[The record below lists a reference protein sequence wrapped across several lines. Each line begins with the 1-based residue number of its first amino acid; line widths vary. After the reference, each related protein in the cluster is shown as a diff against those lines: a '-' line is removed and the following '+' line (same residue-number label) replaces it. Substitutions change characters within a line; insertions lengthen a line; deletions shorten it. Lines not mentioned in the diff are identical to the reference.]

1 MKIDIISIF
10 PRLFEAFLSESV
22 LGKAVLRKFVGIS
35 ITDLRRFAEDKHS
48 TTDDT
53 PYGGGGGMVMLPAP
67 LVKAVESLKNGGRP
81 RVILTTPQGKLF
93 NQKLAQEFANEEQL
107 IIICGRY
114 RGVDERVR
122 QLVVTDTV
130 SIGDYVLGGGEIPA
144 MVITEAVVRLIPGVV
159 GNEDC
164 VRVDSFTS
172 GLLEYPNYTRPE
184 EFMGLSVPK
193 VLLSGN
199 HAEVERWRRRESL
212 LRTRALRPEL
222 FEKFE
227 LTKEDQKLL
236 ES

>member
-10 PRLFEAFLSESV
+10 PRLFEPFLSESV
-22 LGKAVLRKFVGIS
+22 LGKAVARKLVDIS
-35 ITDLRRFAEDKHS
+35 VTDLRRFAEDKHS

-67 LVKAVESLKNGGRP
+67 LVKAVESLKNGRHP

-93 NQKLAQEFANEEQL
+93 NQKLAQEFANEDQL

-122 QLVVTDTV
+122 QLVVTDCV
-130 SIGDYVLGGGEIPA
+130 SIGDYVLGGGEVPA

-164 VRVDSFTS
+164 VRADSFTS

-193 VLLSGN
+193 VLTSGN

-212 LRTRALRPEL
+212 LRTKTLRPDL
-222 FEKFE
+222 FERFK

>member
-1 MKIDIISIF
+1 
-10 PRLFEAFLSESV
+10 
-22 LGKAVLRKFVGIS
+22 
-35 ITDLRRFAEDKHS
+35 
-48 TTDDT
+48 
-53 PYGGGGGMVMLPAP
+53 MVTLPAP
-67 LVKAVESLKNGGRP
+67 VVKAVESLKNGRRP

-122 QLVVTDTV
+122 QLVVTDCV
-130 SIGDYVLGGGEIPA
+130 SIGDYVLGGGEIPP
-144 MVITEAVVRLIPGVV
+144 MVITEAVVRSIPGVV
-159 GNEDC
+159 ENDDC
-164 VRVDSFTS
+164 VRADSFTS

-199 HAEVERWRRRESL
+199 HAEVEHWRRRESL
-212 LRTRALRPEL
+212 LRTRTLRPDL

-227 LTKEDQKLL
+227 QSKEDRKLL

>member
-35 ITDLRRFAEDKHS
+35 ITDLRRFAENKHS

-53 PYGGGGGMVMLPAP
+53 PYGGGGGMVMLPVP

-164 VRVDSFTS
+164 VRADSFTS

-199 HAEVERWRRRESL
+199 HAEVDRWRRRESL

>member
-1 MKIDIISIF
+1 MKIDIVSIF
-10 PRLFEAFLSESV
+10 PRLFEPFLTESV
-22 LGKAVLRKFVGIS
+22 LGKAVSRKLVDIS

-93 NQKLAQEFANEEQL
+93 SQKLAQEFAEEEQL

-122 QLVVTDTV
+122 QLVVTDGI
-130 SIGDYVLGGGEIPA
+130 SIGDYVLGGGELPA
-144 MVITEAVVRLIPGVV
+144 MVITEAVVRLVPGVV

-164 VRVDSFTS
+164 VRADSFTS

-184 EFMGLSVPK
+184 EFRGLAVPK

-212 LRTRALRPEL
+212 LRTRTLRPDL
-222 FEKFE
+222 FERFE

>member
-10 PRLFEAFLSESV
+10 PRLFEPFLTESV
-22 LGKAVLRKFVGIS
+22 LGKAVTRGLVNITV
-35 ITDLRRFAEDKHS
+35 TDLRRFAEDKHS

-67 LVKAVESLKNGGRP
+67 LMKAVENLKGAGNP

-93 NQKLAQEFANEEQL
+93 NQKLAQEFAQEEQL

-122 QLVVTDTV
+122 QLVVTDCV
-130 SIGDYVLGGGEIPA
+130 SIGDYVLGGGEVPA
-144 MVITEAVVRLIPGVV
+144 MVMTEAVVRLIPGVV

-164 VRVDSFTS
+164 VRADSFSS

-193 VLLSGN
+193 VLTSGN
-199 HAEVERWRRRESL
+199 HAEVERWRKRESL
-212 LRTRALRPEL
+212 LRTRTLRPDL

-227 LTKEDQKLL
+227 LTKEDKKLL
-236 ES
+236 EI

>member
-10 PRLFEAFLSESV
+10 PRLFEPFLTESV
-22 LGKAVLRKFVGIS
+22 LGKAVSRGLVNINV
-35 ITDLRRFAEDKHS
+35 TDLRRFAEDKHS

-67 LVKAVESLKNGGRP
+67 VVKAVESLKGTGHP
-81 RVILTTPQGKLF
+81 RVILTTPQGKMF
-93 NQKLAQEFANEEQL
+93 NQKLAQELAEEEQL

-122 QLVVTDTV
+122 QLVVTDCI
-130 SIGDYVLGGGEIPA
+130 SIGDYVLGGGEVPA
-144 MVITEAVVRLIPGVV
+144 MVITEAVVRLVPGVV

-164 VRVDSFTS
+164 IRADSFSS

-193 VLLSGN
+193 VLTSGN
-199 HAEVERWRRRESL
+199 HAEVERWRKRESL
-212 LRTRALRPEL
+212 LRTRNLRPDL
-222 FEKFE
+222 FEQIE
-227 LTKEDQKLL
+227 LTKADRKLL

>member
-10 PRLFEAFLSESV
+10 PRLFEPFLTESV
-22 LGKAVLRKFVGIS
+22 LGKAVSRKLVDIS

-67 LVKAVESLKNGGRP
+67 VVKAVESLKNGGQP

-122 QLVVTDTV
+122 QLVVTDCV
-130 SIGDYVLGGGEIPA
+130 SIGDYVLGGGEVPA
-144 MVITEAVVRLIPGVV
+144 MVITEAVVRLISGVV

-164 VRVDSFTS
+164 VRADSFTS

-212 LRTRALRPEL
+212 LRTKNLRPDL

>member
-1 MKIDIISIF
+1 MRIDIISIF
-10 PRLFEAFLSESV
+10 PRLFEPFLSESV
-22 LGKAVLRKFVGIS
+22 LGKAVAKRLVDIS
-35 ITDLRRFAEDKHS
+35 VTDLRQFAEDKHA

-67 LVKAVESLKNGGRP
+67 LVKAVEGLKNGEHP

-93 NQKLAQEFANEEQL
+93 NQKLAREFAQEERL

-122 QLVVTDTV
+122 QLVVTDSV
-130 SIGDYVLGGGEIPA
+130 SVGDYVLGGGEVPS
-144 MVITEAVVRLIPGVV
+144 MVIIEAVCRLIPGVV

-164 VRVDSFTS
+164 VKADSFSS

-184 EFMGLSVPK
+184 EFLGLAVPR

-199 HAEVERWRRRESL
+199 HGEVERWRRRESL
-212 LRTRALRPEL
+212 LKTRALRPDLFAKLEL
-222 FEKFE
+222 S
-227 LTKEDQKLL
+227 KEDKKLL
-236 ES
+236 ET

>member
-1 MKIDIISIF
+1 MRIDIISIF
-10 PRLFEAFLSESV
+10 PRLFEPFLAESI
-22 LGKAVLRKFVGIS
+22 LGKAVAKGLVQIS
-35 ITDLRRFAEDKHS
+35 VTDLRQFAEDKHS

-67 LVKAVESLKNGGRP
+67 LMKAVESLKNGQPP

-122 QLVVTDTV
+122 QLVVTDCV
-130 SIGDYVLGGGEIPA
+130 SIGDYILGGGEVPA
-144 MVITEAVVRLIPGVV
+144 MVITEAVCRLIPGVV

-164 VRVDSFTS
+164 VKADSFTS

-199 HAEVERWRRRESL
+199 HAEVDRWRRRESL
-212 LRTRALRPEL
+212 LRTCTLRPDL
-222 FEKFE
+222 LAKIE
-227 LTKEDQKLL
+227 LTKEDKKLL
-236 ES
+236 ET

>member
-1 MKIDIISIF
+1 MRIDIISIF
-10 PRLFEAFLSESV
+10 PRLFEPFLAESV
-22 LGKAVLRKFVGIS
+22 LGKAVAKGLVQIS
-35 ITDLRRFAEDKHS
+35 VTDLRQFAEDKHS

-67 LVKAVESLKNGGRP
+67 LLKAVESLKNSQPP

-122 QLVVTDTV
+122 QLVVTDCV
-130 SIGDYVLGGGEIPA
+130 SIGDYILGGGEVPA
-144 MVITEAVVRLIPGVV
+144 MVITEAACRLIPGVV

-164 VRVDSFTS
+164 VKADSFTS

-199 HAEVERWRRRESL
+199 HAEVDKWRKRESL
-212 LRTRALRPEL
+212 LRTKNRRPDL
-222 FEKFE
+222 FEKLE
-227 LTKEDQKLL
+227 LTKEDRKLL
-236 ES
+236 DS

>member
-10 PRLFEAFLSESV
+10 PRLFEPLLSESV
-22 LGKAVLRKFVGIS
+22 LGKAVSRGLVNINV
-35 ITDLRRFAEDKHS
+35 TDLRRFAEDKHN

-67 LVKAVESLKNGGRP
+67 VVKAVESLKNGGRP

-93 NQKLAQEFANEEQL
+93 NQKLAQEFAAEEQL

-122 QLVVTDTV
+122 QLVVTDCV
-130 SIGDYVLGGGEIPA
+130 SIGDYVLGGGEVPA

-164 VRVDSFTS
+164 VRADSFTS

-193 VLLSGN
+193 VLTSGN
-199 HAEVERWRRRESL
+199 HAEVERWRRKESL
-212 LRTRALRPEL
+212 LRTRTLRPDL
-222 FEKFE
+222 FEKIE
-227 LTKEDQKLL
+227 LTKEDRKLL

>member
-22 LGKAVLRKFVGIS
+22 LGKAVLRKFVDIS

-67 LVKAVESLKNGGRP
+67 LMKAVESLKNGRRP

-122 QLVVTDTV
+122 QLVVTDCV

-164 VRVDSFTS
+164 VRADSFTS

>member
-1 MKIDIISIF
+1 MKIDIITIF
-10 PRLFEAFLSESV
+10 PRLFEPFLSESV
-22 LGKAVLRKFVGIS
+22 LGKAVSRNLVAIS
-35 ITDLRRFAEDKHS
+35 VTDLRRFAEDKHN

-67 LVKAVESLKNGGRP
+67 VVKAVESLKGAGSP

-93 NQKLAQEFANEEQL
+93 NQKLAREFADEEQL

-122 QLVVTDTV
+122 QLVVTDCI
-130 SIGDYVLGGGEIPA
+130 SIGDYVLGGGEVPA

-164 VRVDSFTS
+164 VRADSFAS

-193 VLLSGN
+193 VLTSGN

-212 LRTRALRPEL
+212 LRTRALRPDL
-222 FEKFE
+222 FAQVE
-227 LTKEDQKLL
+227 LTKEDRKLL
-236 ES
+236 ET

>member
-22 LGKAVLRKFVGIS
+22 LGKAVLRKFVDIS

-67 LVKAVESLKNGGRP
+67 LMKAVESLKNGRRP

-122 QLVVTDTV
+122 QLAVTDCV

-164 VRVDSFTS
+164 VRADSFTS

-199 HAEVERWRRRESL
+199 HAEVKRWRRRESL

>member
-10 PRLFEAFLSESV
+10 PRLFEPFLSESV
-22 LGKAVLRKFVGIS
+22 LGKAGSRGLVNIKV
-35 ITDLRRFAEDKHS
+35 TDLRPFAEDKHN

-53 PYGGGGGMVMLPAP
+53 PYGGGGGMVMRPAP
-67 LVKAVESLKNGGRP
+67 LVKAVENLKNGGRP

-93 NQKLAQEFANEEQL
+93 NQKLAQEFAQAEQL

-122 QLVVTDTV
+122 QLVVTDSV
-130 SIGDYVLGGGEIPA
+130 SIGDYVLGGGELPA
-144 MVITEAVVRLIPGVV
+144 MMITEAVVRLIPGVV

-164 VRVDSFTS
+164 IRADSFTS

-184 EFMGLSVPK
+184 EFMGLSVPT
-193 VLLSGN
+193 VLTSGN
-199 HAEVERWRRRESL
+199 HAEVGRWRRRESL
-212 LRTRALRPEL
+212 LRTRTLRPDL
-222 FEKFE
+222 FEKIE
-227 LTKEDQKLL
+227 LTKEDRKLL

>member
-1 MKIDIISIF
+1 IDIISIF
-10 PRLFEAFLSESV
+10 PRLFEPFLSESV
-22 LGKAVLRKFVGIS
+22 LGKAVARGLVNVGV
-35 ITDLRRFAEDKHS
+35 TDLRRFAEDKHS

-67 LVKAVESLKNGGRP
+67 LVKAVESLKQGGQP

-93 NQKLAQEFANEEQL
+93 NQKLARELAEEEQL

-122 QLVVTDTV
+122 QLVVTDCV
-130 SIGDYVLGGGEIPA
+130 SIGDYVLGGGENPA

-164 VRVDSFTS
+164 VRADSFSS

-193 VLLSGN
+193 VLTSGN

-212 LRTRALRPEL
+212 LRTRTLRSDL
-222 FEKFE
+222 FEKIE
-227 LTKEDQKLL
+227 LSKEDKKLL
-236 ES
+236 EN

>member
-10 PRLFEAFLSESV
+10 PRLFEPFLSESV
-22 LGKAVLRKFVGIS
+22 LGKAVARGLVNINV
-35 ITDLRRFAEDKHS
+35 TDLRHFAEDKHS
-48 TTDDT
+48 TTDDP

-67 LVKAVESLKNGGRP
+67 LMKAVETLKNGGRP

-93 NQKLAQEFANEEQL
+93 NQKLAQEFAEEEQL

-122 QLVVTDTV
+122 QLVVTDCV

-164 VRVDSFTS
+164 IRADSFTS

-212 LRTRALRPEL
+212 LRTKNLRPDL
-222 FEKFE
+222 FEKIE
-227 LTKEDQKLL
+227 LTEEDQKLL

>member
-10 PRLFEAFLSESV
+10 PRLFEPFLTESV
-22 LGKAVLRKFVGIS
+22 LGKAVARGLVEIAV
-35 ITDLRRFAEDKHS
+35 TDLRRFAEDKHS

-67 LVKAVESLKNGGRP
+67 LVKAVESLKGTGRP

-93 NQKLAQEFANEEQL
+93 NQKLAQEFAQEEQL

-122 QLVVTDTV
+122 QLVVTDCV
-130 SIGDYVLGGGEIPA
+130 SIGDYVLGGGEVPA

-164 VRVDSFTS
+164 VRADSFTS
-172 GLLEYPNYTRPE
+172 GLLEYPSYTRPE

-199 HAEVERWRRRESL
+199 HAEVERWRKRESL
-212 LRTRALRPEL
+212 LRTRALRPDL
-222 FEKFE
+222 FEKYA
-227 LTKEDQKLL
+227 LTKEERKLL

>member
-22 LGKAVLRKFVGIS
+22 LGKAVLRKFVDIS
-35 ITDLRRFAEDKHS
+35 ITDLRRFAENKHS

-53 PYGGGGGMVMLPAP
+53 PYGGGGGMVMLPVP

-164 VRVDSFTS
+164 VRADSFTS

-199 HAEVERWRRRESL
+199 HAEVDRWRRRESL

>member
-67 LVKAVESLKNGGRP
+67 LVKAVESLKNGRRP

-122 QLVVTDTV
+122 QLVVTDCV

-164 VRVDSFTS
+164 VRADSFTS

>member
-10 PRLFEAFLSESV
+10 PRLFEPFLSESV
-22 LGKAVLRKFVGIS
+22 LGKAVARGLVNIS
-35 ITDLRRFAEDKHS
+35 VTDLRRFAEDKHS

-53 PYGGGGGMVMLPAP
+53 PYGGGGGMVMLPTP
-67 LVKAVESLKNGGRP
+67 VVKAVESLKNGGRP

-93 NQKLAQEFANEEQL
+93 NQKLAQEFAAEEQL

-122 QLVVTDTV
+122 QLVVTDCV
-130 SIGDYVLGGGEIPA
+130 SIGDYVLGGGEVPA

-164 VRVDSFTS
+164 VRADSFSS

-193 VLLSGN
+193 VLTSGN

-212 LRTRALRPEL
+212 LRTRALRPDL
-222 FEKFE
+222 FEKLE
-227 LTKEDQKLL
+227 LTKEDYKLL
-236 ES
+236 ET

>member
-10 PRLFEAFLSESV
+10 PRLFEPFLTESV
-22 LGKAVLRKFVGIS
+22 LGKAVARGLVDIS
-35 ITDLRRFAEDKHS
+35 VTDLRGFAEDKHS

-67 LVKAVESLKNGGRP
+67 LVKAVESLKGTGNP

-93 NQKLAQEFANEEQL
+93 NQKLAQEFAEEEQL

-122 QLVVTDTV
+122 QLVITDCV
-130 SIGDYVLGGGEIPA
+130 SIGDYVLGGGEAPA
-144 MVITEAVVRLIPGVV
+144 MVITEAVVRLLPGVV

-164 VRVDSFTS
+164 VRADSFTS

-193 VLLSGN
+193 VLTSGN

-212 LRTRALRPEL
+212 LRTRALRPDL
-222 FEKFE
+222 FDKLE
-227 LTKEDQKLL
+227 LTK
-236 ES
+236 

>member
-10 PRLFEAFLSESV
+10 PRLFEPFLTESV
-22 LGKAVLRKFVGIS
+22 LGKAVSRGLVNIS
-35 ITDLRRFAEDKHS
+35 VTDLRRFAEDKHN

-67 LVKAVESLKNGGRP
+67 VVKAVESLKNAGQP

-93 NQKLAQEFANEEQL
+93 NQKLAQEFAAEEQL

-122 QLVVTDTV
+122 QLVVTDSV
-130 SIGDYVLGGGEIPA
+130 SIGDYVLGGGEVPA

-164 VRVDSFTS
+164 IRADSFSS

-193 VLLSGN
+193 VLTSGN
-199 HAEVERWRRRESL
+199 HAEVECWRKRESL
-212 LRTRALRPEL
+212 LRTRTLRPDL

-227 LTKEDQKLL
+227 LTKEDKKLL
-236 ES
+236 ET